1 MLASIPEEDR
11 VKNVRNI
18 DLNHEAL
25 PVERALGVFWD
36 VEDDCFGFKVTVKV
50 TPPTRRG
57 LLSTVSSI
65 YDPFGFIVPYTLTA
79 KKIIQDLIVIG
90 LGWDERL
97 GDEDHNRWASWLHD
111 LPKLES
117 FRVRRC
123 LKPAGAD
130 KLLQYELHHFSDAS
144 EIAYGMVTYMRV
156 VDREGTAHCSLLM
169 AQSRLMPK
177 KTVTIPRLELM
188 AAALSV
194 KVDRMMRR
202 ELDLP
207 LARSVFWTAR

>member
-1 MLASIPEEDR
+1 LTKWTSTSRFVLASIPEEDR
-11 VKNVRNI
+11 VKDVRNI

-36 VEDDCFGFKVTVKV
+36 VEDDCFGLKVTVKV

-79 KKIIQDLIVIG
+79 KKIIRDLTVKG

-97 GDEDHNRWASWLHD
+97 GDEDHNRWTSWLQCKLSD

-123 LKPAGAD
+123 LKPAAAY

-156 VDREGTAHCSLLM
+156 VDREGAAHCSLLM
-169 AQSRLMPK
+169 AKSRLTPK
-177 KTVTIPRLELM
+177 LISK
-188 AAALSV
+188 
-194 KVDRMMRR
+194 
-202 ELDLP
+202 
-207 LARSVFWTAR
+207 